1 MVPAATLPTSK
12 QLIIIKQS
20 SAHWLIVAE
29 EENLQDSFNAIWE
42 AHMQQLIPCGL
53 CARTFFPDRIE
64 VGNIIIINIIIV
76 IINIVIVIINIVI
89 VIRYINDPARG

>member
-1 MVPAATLPTSK
+1 M
-12 QLIIIKQS
+12 
-20 SAHWLIVAE
+20 IVAE

-64 VGNIIIINIIIV
+64 VGNIIIINIV

-89 VIRYINDPARG
+89 VIVIRYINDPARG